1 MLVVVDKLEHP
12 VKAALIVRDA
22 EGHILEDVTSPV
34 EVDPATVLNEVRRLR
49 RQFGRSVNIDS
60 TMIVRARE
68 ALMRIG
74 IIPGSDPFTT

>member
-1 MLVVVDKLEHP
+1 MLVVVDKLEYP

-34 EVDPATVLNEVRRLR
+34 EVDPATVLNEVRRIR
-49 RQFGRSVNIDS
+49 RQYGKSVNIDS

-74 IIPGSDPFTT
+74 IIPGSVPFTT